1 MKLEDDPSIKN
12 MRETIQSAK
21 NLGRFI
27 GDTFFPNHI
36 PKKPE
41 DVMAMRDRLLQEEN
55 LKQKA
60 DQAKQEIRDIL
71 QKRKQRAKD
80 IKAERRRKIK
90 KFFGK
95 LSNTKEAIGQ

>member
-12 MRETIQSAK
+12 MKETIQSAK
-21 NLGRFI
+21 NFAGFI

-41 DVMAMRDRLLQEEN
+41 DVLAMRDRLKQEEDK
-55 LKQKA
+55 KQEA
-60 DQAKQEIRDIL
+60 DQAKQEIKEIL
-71 QKRKQRAKD
+71 QKRKQRIKD

-90 KFFGK
+90 RFFGI
-95 LSNTKEAIGQ
+95 SNTKEANGQP